1 MFSFLNGTVL
11 FAAVAALIPL
21 IIHLF
26 SRRRVKII
34 EFSSL
39 KHLKAMQR
47 RQVRRLKIR
56 QLLLLI
62 LRMLIILIVV
72 LAFARPTTKGG
83 AVGSHASV
91 SAVVLFDNSVS
102 MNRYVSDGNLFE
114 IARKRTKELLATFG
128 QSDQVMMIPLHQ
140 SPDQNQ
146 APTFRS
152 AAAAAEQ
159 LDHTQVSFGRADL
172 QTALEN
178 AARVLGAAANLNR
191 EIYIVSDR
199 QRRSLPDTAILEQS
213 SARLYIVDLPLE
225 ENDNLGI
232 VSVDFGGQLIQPGLD
247 FNVAATIK
255 NYGSQKSAGVIA
267 SLFLD
272 DRRVAQLGLEVD
284 GGQETTVRFTRSVA
298 NTGFHSGYV
307 EISDDKFLVDNRYY
321 FSFGIPDKFNV
332 LIIDGD
338 DASRFISLALT
349 PSPELPQSWSV
360 KQVKP
365 EELSGVN
372 FADYD
377 VLVLTGAPKL
387 GSPYEERVKA
397 FVTGGKSVFMT
408 YGGGTDIAY
417 FNSHWSDLTGI
428 AYDEPVKSTFT
439 QAGYYTLQSL
449 NMEHPVFS
457 VFGFEK
463 SKPPEIKFFTLPMM
477 HVVDKGRP
485 LVVFSGDRPALV
497 ENGFGS
503 GKVLTFTAPVSPPY
517 TDLAAHAFFVPFV
530 SRVVEYL
537 SSDLS
542 ALDTRLYVDNSIS
555 RTPTVKGAL
564 VYSLQLVTPDTT
576 EYSLP
581 PEDNQGSVVV
591 HAKPTEWPGIYSLRY
606 VGKEVD
612 RFAVNVD
619 PAACD
624 LNAVDMD
631 QFATALGAK
640 QYNVLKM
647 GEPLGPVIAG
657 FRFGRELWQLFMWA
671 ALILLAIEMLLSRGE
686 PPTEE

>member
-1 MFSFLNGTVL
+1 MFNFLNGGVL

-26 SRRRVKII
+26 SRRRVKVI

-47 RQVRRLKIR
+47 RQVRRLKVR

-62 LRMLIILIVV
+62 LRMLIILIAV

-91 SAVVLFDNSVS
+91 SAVILFDNSAAMS
-102 MNRYVSDGNLFE
+102 RYVSDGNLFE
-114 IARKRTKELLATFG
+114 IAKKRTKELLGTFG
-128 QSDQVMMIPLHQ
+128 QSDQIMLIPLHQ
-140 SPDQNQ
+140 ATAQS
-146 APTFRS
+146 APPAFGS

-159 LDHTQVSFGRADL
+159 LDHVPAGYGRADL

-178 AARVLGAAANLNR
+178 ANRLLKAAANLNR

-199 QRRSLPDTAILEQS
+199 QRHSLPEQAILEES
-213 SARLYIVDLPLE
+213 DARLYLVDLPLE

-232 VSVDFGGQLIQPGLD
+232 ISVDFGGQLILPGID
-247 FNVAATIK
+247 FNVVATVK
-255 NYGSQKSAGVIA
+255 NYGQQKSTGVIA

-272 DRRVAQLGLEVD
+272 DRRVAQTGIDVD
-284 GGQETTVRFTRSVA
+284 GGAEATVRFTRSVS

-307 EISDDKFLVDNRYY
+307 ELSDDKFLLDNRYY
-321 FSFGIPDKFNV
+321 FSFGIPERFNV
-332 LIIDGD
+332 LVVDGD
-338 DASRFISLALT
+338 DATRYIALALT
-349 PSPELPQSWSV
+349 PSPELPQFWSV

-377 VLVLTGAPKL
+377 VLILAGAPRL

-397 FVTGGKSVFMT
+397 FVFGGKSVFVT
-408 YGGGTDIAY
+408 YGGQTDITY
-417 FNSHWSDLTGI
+417 FNSHWSDLTGV
-428 AYDEPVKSTFT
+428 AYDSPVKSTFT

-449 NMEHPVFS
+449 DMEHPVFS

-463 SKPPEIKFFTLPMM
+463 NKPPEIKFFTLPQL
-477 HVVDKGRP
+477 HVTGKGRP

-497 ENGFGS
+497 ENAYGS
-503 GKVLTFTAPVSPPY
+503 GKVLTFTGPIAPPY
-517 TDLAAHAFFVPFV
+517 TDLPAHAFFVPFM
-530 SRVVEYL
+530 SRVAEYL
-537 SSDLS
+537 ASDLS
-542 ALDTRLYVDNSIS
+542 ALDTRLYVDDNIVRSPS
-555 RTPTVKGAL
+555 VKGAL
-564 VYSLQLVTPDTT
+564 AYSLQLVTPDNT

-581 PEDNQGSVVV
+581 PEDNQGALVV
-591 HAKPTEWPGIYSLRY
+591 HARPTEWPGIYSLRY

-612 RFAVNVD
+612 RFAVNVN
-619 PAACD
+619 PADCD

-640 QYNVLKM
+640 QYHVLKS

-657 FRFGRELWQLFMWA
+657 FRFGRELWQIFMWA
-671 ALILLAIEMLLSRGE
+671 ALVLLAIEMLLARGE
-686 PPTEE
+686 PPVEE